1 MRRGSIAP
9 FSRRE
14 LFGFPLRRRRG
25 WRFGLIVAVVAAV
38 VGWTVSR
45 LGDPAGTDGSARAA
59 APSELRVHF
68 ELCRGGARSRCVVD
82 GDTFWL
88 DGVKIRVADI
98 DTPEVSTP
106 HCAAERALGLKAT
119 ERLRD
124 LMNEGPFTL
133 LPADRDIDRYG
144 RQLRVV
150 ARQGQSLGDIL
161 VREGLARPWTGR
173 RQPWCV
179 G

>member
-1 MRRGSIAP
+1 MRRTH
-9 FSRRE
+9 
-14 LFGFPLRRRRG
+14 FPLSLRPSFRSPMRVRHG
-25 WRFGLIVAVVAAV
+25 WRLGLAVACLAAV
-38 VGWTVSR
+38 GAWVAPRFGADV
-45 LGDPAGTDGSARAA
+45 LSARAA
-59 APSELRVHF
+59 APTELRVRF
-68 ELCRGGARSRCVVD
+68 ALCQGGVRSDCVVD

-88 DGVKIRVADI
+88 NGVKIRVADI
-98 DTPEVSTP
+98 DTPEVSAP

-124 LMNEGPFTL
+124 LMNAGPFTL
-133 LPADRDIDRYG
+133 LPAERDTDRYG

-150 ARQGQSLGDIL
+150 ARKGQSLGDIL

-173 RQPWCV
+173 RMPWCV